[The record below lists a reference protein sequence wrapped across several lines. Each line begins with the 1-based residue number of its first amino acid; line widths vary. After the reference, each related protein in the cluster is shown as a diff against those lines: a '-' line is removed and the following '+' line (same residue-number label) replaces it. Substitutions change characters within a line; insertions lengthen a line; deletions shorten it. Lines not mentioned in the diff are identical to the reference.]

1 MPRRPAAA
9 PDPDNKEDAMNRHR
23 LLAVMLAAPLAL
35 LAAAPVTAAV
45 PPDQVARETAD
56 MTLRQIRARKE
67 ELRRDPNQLYA
78 LVEQQILPH
87 FDFERISQLVLG
99 QHWRTASP
107 EQRERFRTAFQRML
121 VRSYSHALIEYDSER
136 IEWAPLRLSAG
147 ATDVVVRSNVIR
159 KGGPPIPINYS
170 VHLKNDR
177 WLVYDVTIDAISLVT
192 NYRGTFAGEIRK
204 NGLDALIARLEQKQA
219 GQSAIQ

>member
-1 MPRRPAAA
+1 M
-9 PDPDNKEDAMNRHR
+9 KRHR
-23 LLAVMLAAPLAL
+23 VTALLLALPLTLLAAPSS
-35 LAAAPVTAAV
+35 AAV

-56 MTLRQIRARKE
+56 MTQREIRARKE

-78 LVEQQILPH
+78 LVEQKILPH
-87 FDFERISQLVLG
+87 FDFERVSQLVLG
-99 QHWRTASP
+99 QHWRSASA
-107 EQRERFRTAFQRML
+107 EQRQRFSTAFQRML

-136 IEWAPLRLSAG
+136 IEWAPLRLSPG
-147 ATDVVVRSNVIR
+147 TSDVVVRSNVIR

-192 NYRGTFAGEIRK
+192 NYRGTFASEIRK

-219 GQSAIQ
+219 SQSARQ